1 MLIKKTLK
9 NLNFKGN
16 TSSKCL
22 HRLVT
27 NVDFKEAHDAI
38 IQNKMSGEVLHDRI
52 YKISK
57 IMAASLIITGK
68 THTLGKHVR
77 DLVKDRVEEKHKEMQ
92 VKWERE
98 IGIYK
103 KTRVNQ
109 MLLLLTMQS
118 RHH

>member
-1 MLIKKTLK
+1 M
-9 NLNFKGN
+9 
-16 TSSKCL
+16 
-22 HRLVT
+22 
-27 NVDFKEAHDAI
+27 DFEEACDAI
-38 IQNKMSGEVLHDRI
+38 IQNKVSGEVLRDRI
-52 YKISK
+52 YKLPK
-57 IMAASLIITGK
+57 TMAASLIISGK

-77 DLVKDRVEEKHKEMQ
+77 DLVKDRVEEKRKGMQ
-92 VKWERE
+92 LKWEQE